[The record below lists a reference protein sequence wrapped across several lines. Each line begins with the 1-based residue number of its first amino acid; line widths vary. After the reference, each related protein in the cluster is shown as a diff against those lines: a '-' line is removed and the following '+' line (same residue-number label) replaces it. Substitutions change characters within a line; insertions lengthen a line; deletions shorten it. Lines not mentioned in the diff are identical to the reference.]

1 MKRIISRG
9 KAVIGE
15 AELVTSRLR
24 QAAGLMFSRQ
34 KNLIFVLPRERTL
47 LMHMLF
53 VFYSIDV
60 VGLNSQKKVMEL
72 IPGFR
77 PFTFYRLKN
86 RCRFILELRNAT
98 IEKAGLKPGDSLSF

>member
-1 MKRIISRG
+1 MKRVISRG
-9 KAVIGE
+9 QAVIGE

-24 QAAGLMFSRQ
+24 QAAGLMFSRP

-53 VFYSIDV
+53 VFHPIDV
-60 VGLNSQKKVMEL
+60 VCLNGRKEIMEL
-72 IPGFR
+72 KPAFR

-86 RCRFILELRNAT
+86 RSRFILELKNAT
-98 IEKAGLKPGDSLSF
+98 IEKAGLKPGDSISF